1 MEPIFDSAF
10 ASFLPNATEDDKALI
25 VKFFVKPKLMGL
37 KSHEAGHEV
46 YEDREYIEIK
56 IKGQDKQVVSREA
69 TAQDKKKYPVA
80 YYHFVQAKP
89 APVVGAPIE
98 QLPGIGPS
106 MALRLKQLN
115 IRTIEDM
122 SAISDEAAL
131 QAIGGGARDMV
142 KRAKAF
148 LEKTS
153 AETVS
158 LAEENKA
165 LKEQIEKDRADFA
178 ARLAALEA
186 TAAAKPRR
194 QRKKPVSEVTTTPPA
209 PEMRQ

>member
-1 MEPIFDSAF
+1 MEPVTDSAF
-10 ASFLPNATEDDKALI
+10 LSFIPGLQAEDDKALI
-25 VKFFVKPKLMGL
+25 VTFFVKPKLMGL

-69 TAQDKKKYPVA
+69 TAQDKKKFPVA
-80 YYHFVQAKP
+80 YHHFQLQKP
-89 APVVGAPIE
+89 APVVGVPIE
-98 QLPGIGPS
+98 QLPGLGPS

-122 SAISDEAAL
+122 AGISDEAAI
-131 QAIGGGARDMV
+131 QAIGMGARDMI
-142 KRAKAF
+142 RGAQAF
-148 LEKTS
+148 LAKTS
-153 AETVS
+153 TQTLS

-165 LKEQIEKDRADFA
+165 LREQLQSERDAFE

-186 TAAAKPRR
+186 SKPRR
-194 QRKKPVSEVTTTPPA
+194 KHRATRGVSVQAAA
-209 PEMRQ
+209 PETQQ